1 MLHRIV
7 LVLVTLAGCGG
18 RSAAPATIEPE
29 PATIEPEPAEEP
41 EPVTQPATPKPTH
54 VVGLRE
60 SIALDGE
67 TSLHVAD
74 VTLEEIAASPEDP
87 QSYPAGSGISV
98 TVVAVRGGQEQRVTL
113 TQLSAGYES
122 RTEGSLYGYRI
133 TLLDVEQPDRSPR
146 VALRVERVAGE

>member
-1 MLHRIV
+1 M
-7 LVLVTLAGCGG
+7 
-18 RSAAPATIEPE
+18 
-29 PATIEPEPAEEP
+29 
-41 EPVTQPATPKPTH
+41 TQPATPKPTH
-54 VVGLRE
+54 LVGLRE
-60 SIALDGE
+60 SIALDSE

-74 VTLEEIAASPEDP
+74 VTVEEIAASPEDP

-122 RTEGSLYGYRI
+122 RTEGSLHGYRI

-146 VALRVERVAGE
+146 VALRVERAAGE